1 MNPFFLRK
9 EFVSG
14 LIDVLNLAIDQMYL
28 DDAEVVLNSLR
39 LLRPKL
45 LQLDM
50 FEGWIAM
57 RRRRWDDAARIL
69 SNLNNA
75 LPEFETARAFL
86 ASCQYSS
93 GDPAWR
99 NTATEILE
107 NSTNAEALDIVRT
120 LLAPDDELVP
130 DEADTSKEELAIPAI
145 LSNEGE
151 VPMYLSSYMRA

>member
-1 MNPFFLRK
+1 MNPFLLRK

-28 DDAEVVLNSLR
+28 DDAEVVLGSLR

-69 SNLNNA
+69 SNLNSA

-93 GDPAWR
+93 GDPSWR
-99 NTATEILE
+99 ITATEILE
-107 NSTNAEALDIVRT
+107 NSKNAEALDIVRT
-120 LLAPDDELVP
+120 LLAPEDEMLP
-130 DEADTSKEELAIPAI
+130 GEDGTSEEGLIFTEPVTAE
-145 LSNEGE
+145 SE
-151 VPMYLSSYMRA
+151 VPMHLNYYMRA

>member
-1 MNPFFLRK
+1 MNPFLLRK

-14 LIDVLNLAIDQMYL
+14 LIDVLNLAIDRMDL
-28 DDAEVVLNSLR
+28 DDAEVVLGSLR
-39 LLRPKL
+39 ILRPKL

-57 RRRRWDDAARIL
+57 RRRRWSDASRIL
-69 SNLNNA
+69 SNLNSA

-99 NTATEILE
+99 ITATEILE

-120 LLAPDDELVP
+120 LLAPDDELVL
-130 DEADTSKEELAIPAI
+130 DDADTIKEEMVTAEP

-151 VPMYLSSYMRA
+151 VPMHLSYYMRA